1 MESGC
6 ADAPLTWLDALLVR
20 GESWLMERVLSHAK
34 AQGYTTYTSTLVEP
48 WRISVAGLT
57 RAIREALAVG
67 GQGPDVYPA
76 DVSPTGD
83 PIAAFAILEA
93 DRHRSRGV
101 SLALFWGLL
110 KYYRRA
116 YLELLDEQGP
126 PDPEGRHGRDFV
138 AACFERMEYAFVL
151 AWTELSG
158 QEERDALARTNLLL
172 ANDKNKYLTVFE
184 SIPMPLFLL
193 DAQGRVANCNKV
205 ALALTGHRSPTGT
218 LTYAAAEDGL
228 GSDGHEV
235 LGQDLAT
242 LLPWIAPALDCADP
256 GCSREGGVCRERE
269 LTLDGQCH
277 MAVTVE
283 PMRDVSGKFSGRVVL
298 CRDVTEA
305 RRAEAALRQSEE
317 RYRTLVDLMHQGLV
331 IFSPEGRIDF
341 ANDTLCEMLGAT
353 MAEVVGHDMAGFVR
367 AEDRERFA
375 TALRARQES
384 EAEPY
389 EIALRRHDD
398 GRLTHV
404 MASPTPLI
412 GQDGEYQGSLE
423 VFTDISRLRELEL
436 RLVTAKRL
444 EAIGQLAGGV
454 AHEINTPLQ
463 YVTGNLE
470 FALSNL
476 PRLVSLIDKYEQ
488 ALFLASGGK
497 ELETARADIEAYRKE
512 HDLEMVLAE
521 LPLALSESHAGAERV
536 AAFVRSIKRFAQP
549 ETEGRRV
556 IDVNEAVGATMDV
569 ARSATQ
575 ESVAL
580 EMDLDED
587 LPPLPCVPGDFN
599 QVLLCLILNAAQAVE
614 ESPGRGCGQGRVR
627 VSARVVGKALEMG
640 VHDNGPGIPSE
651 IQEKIFNP
659 FFTTK
664 DVGKGSGQGLSIAHA
679 IMEKHGGT
687 IRFET
692 EPGRGTS
699 FYLTFPLG

>member
-1 MESGC
+1 MPGQT
-6 ADAPLTWLDALLVR
+6 DAPLAWLDALLAES
-20 GESWLMERVLSHAK
+20 ESWLMERVLAYAK
-34 AQGYTTYTSTLVEP
+34 AQGYGAFTSTLVEP
-48 WRISVAGLT
+48 WRISVAGLS
-57 RAIREALAVG
+57 RAIREALAING
-67 GQGPDVYPA
+67 ELPHEYPVNTFA
-76 DVSPTGD
+76 GGD

-93 DRHRSRGV
+93 DRHRARGV
-101 SLALFWGLL
+101 SLAMFWGLL

-116 YLELLDEQGP
+116 YLDLLDARLAP
-126 PDPEGRHGRDFV
+126 GRDRVRARDFV
-138 AACFERMEYAFVL
+138 AECFERMEYSFVL
-151 AWTELSG
+151 TWTELSG
-158 QEERDALARTNLLL
+158 QEDRDALARENLRL
-172 ANDKNKYLTVFE
+172 ANEKDKYITVFA
-184 SIPMPLFLL
+184 SIPQALFLL
-193 DAQGRVANCNKV
+193 DAQGLVSNCNAA
-205 ALALTGHRSPTGT
+205 ALVLTGHAAPTGA
-218 LTYAAAEDGL
+218 LACSSVAPDPGDVGREIL
-228 GSDGHEV
+228 GR
-235 LGQDLAT
+235 DLAE
-242 LLPWIAPALDCADP
+242 LLPWIVPALGGTLDPADAQ
-256 GCSREGGVCRERE
+256 CCRERE
-269 LTLDGQCH
+269 FSLPDADCR

-283 PMRDVSGKFSGRVVL
+283 PMQDVSGKFAGRVVL

-305 RRAEAALRQSEE
+305 RRAEEALRHSEE

-341 ANDTLCEMLGAT
+341 ANDTLCEMLGAP
-353 MAEVVGHDMAGFVR
+353 MAAVVSHIMADFVR
-367 AEDRERFA
+367 PEDRERFA
-375 TALRARQES
+375 AALRSRQAG

-389 EIALRRHDD
+389 EMALRRSDD

-423 VFTDISRLRELEL
+423 VFTDVSRLRDLEM
-436 RLVTAKRL
+436 RLITAKRL

-470 FALSNL
+470 FALANL
-476 PRLVSLIDKYEQ
+476 PRLVSLLEKYEQ
-488 ALFLASGGK
+488 ALLRAADGRA
-497 ELETARADIEAYRKE
+497 LDAARADIETFRRE
-512 HDLEMVLAE
+512 HDLEMVLSE

-536 AAFVRSIKRFAQP
+536 AAFVRSIKRFAQT

-556 IDVNEAVGATMDV
+556 IDVAEAVAATMDV
-569 ARSATQ
+569 ARSATHDA
-575 ESVAL
+575 VVL
-580 EMDLDED
+580 EMDMAED

-614 ESPGRGCGQGRVR
+614 ESQGARCGQGRVR
-627 VSARVVGKALEMG
+627 VSARVAGAAIEMS
-640 VHDNGPGIPSE
+640 VHDNGRGIPPE

-664 DVGKGSGQGLSIAHA
+664 EVGQGTGQGLSIAHS

-692 EPGRGTS
+692 EPGKGTS

>member
-1 MESGC
+1 
-6 ADAPLTWLDALLVR
+6 
-20 GESWLMERVLSHAK
+20 
-34 AQGYTTYTSTLVEP
+34 
-48 WRISVAGLT
+48 
-57 RAIREALAVG
+57 
-67 GQGPDVYPA
+67 
-76 DVSPTGD
+76 
-83 PIAAFAILEA
+83 
-93 DRHRSRGV
+93 
-101 SLALFWGLL
+101 
-110 KYYRRA
+110 
-116 YLELLDEQGP
+116 
-126 PDPEGRHGRDFV
+126 
-138 AACFERMEYAFVL
+138 
-151 AWTELSG
+151 
-158 QEERDALARTNLLL
+158 
-172 ANDKNKYLTVFE
+172 
-184 SIPMPLFLL
+184 
-193 DAQGRVANCNKV
+193 
-205 ALALTGHRSPTGT
+205 
-218 LTYAAAEDGL
+218 
-228 GSDGHEV
+228 
-235 LGQDLAT
+235 
-242 LLPWIAPALDCADP
+242 
-256 GCSREGGVCRERE
+256 
-269 LTLDGQCH
+269 

-283 PMRDVSGKFSGRVVL
+283 PMRDVSGKFAGRVVVAGTSP
-298 CRDVTEA
+298 RPDA
-305 RRAEAALRQSEE
+305 PRALRQSEE

-341 ANDTLCEMLGAT
+341 ANDTLVRDARRHH
-353 MAEVVGHDMAGFVR
+353 AEVVGHDMAGFVR
-367 AEDRERFA
+367 RGPG
-375 TALRARQES
+375 ALCHGLAPGKS

-412 GQDGEYQGSLE
+412 GQDGEYQGSLRCSP
-423 VFTDISRLRELEL
+423 TSRAATG
-436 RLVTAKRL
+436 TAARHGQRL

-640 VHDNGPGIPSE
+640 VHDNGSGIAPE